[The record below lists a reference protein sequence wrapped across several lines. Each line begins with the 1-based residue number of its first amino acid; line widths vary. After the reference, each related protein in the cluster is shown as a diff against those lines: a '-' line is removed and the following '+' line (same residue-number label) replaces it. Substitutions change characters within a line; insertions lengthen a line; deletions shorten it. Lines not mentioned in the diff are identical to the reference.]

1 MARLRYDEHGRRSA
15 PVLVL
20 SPSLGASPDMW
31 DPQLPAFAERFHV
44 LRLAHRGHD
53 PIDVPPG
60 PYTMDDLGGD
70 IVALLDELGVE
81 RFSFCGLSLGGM
93 LGMWLAV
100 NAGDRV
106 DRLALCCTAAHLP
119 PASNW
124 LDRAATV
131 RASGMAAVAD
141 PVVARWFTAGFAAEH
156 PDVPERCRQMLLAVP
171 PEGYAGCCEA
181 VADLDLREQL
191 PSISAPT
198 LVLAAAEDQSTPV
211 EHAELIADRVPD
223 ARLEVIAGVAHV
235 ATMQDPATTT
245 ALLLNHLTRA

>member
-1 MARLRYDEHGRRSA
+1 
-15 PVLVL
+15 
-20 SPSLGASPDMW
+20 
-31 DPQLPAFAERFHV
+31 
-44 LRLAHRGHD
+44 
-53 PIDVPPG
+53 
-60 PYTMDDLGGD
+60 
-70 IVALLDELGVE
+70 
-81 RFSFCGLSLGGM
+81 
-93 LGMWLAV
+93 
-100 NAGDRV
+100 
-106 DRLALCCTAAHLP
+106 
-119 PASNW
+119 
-124 LDRAATV
+124 
-131 RASGMAAVAD
+131 
-141 PVVARWFTAGFAAEH
+141 
-156 PDVPERCRQMLLAVP
+156 MLLAVP